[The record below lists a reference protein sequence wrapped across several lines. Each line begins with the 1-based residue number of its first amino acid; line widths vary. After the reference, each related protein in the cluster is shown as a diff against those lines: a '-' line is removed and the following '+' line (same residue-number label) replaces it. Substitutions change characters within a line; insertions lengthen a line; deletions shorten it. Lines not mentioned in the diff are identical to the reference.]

1 LGSEVVVTPDR
12 TPPPSGREDID
23 ERTYRLCLF
32 LVAAVAILL
41 RGLFPLADPP
51 WQIPVGVVWH
61 DEGAWTH
68 NARNMALF
76 GTWHTDRWNPMYLA
90 PVFNALEYVAFR
102 LFGVGLWQARLVSE
116 TLGFASVLLL
126 AGAVRQAAGRTAG
139 AMAGAL
145 AATNFVWV
153 MWNRAA
159 LLETTMVA
167 PMTAAVYACAR
178 AGRVDGARAA
188 AWGAAASAFAV
199 IAFFAKAAAAF
210 FPAALGLVAAAG
222 LWEAWRGRRGGSS
235 PFAMNAHAGVILGLV
250 ASAALAAAVFVVP
263 YWTEFKFY
271 NWQMSVTRKPSYAF
285 EAFVDRASWLP
296 VVHDFFTR
304 QWMLLLLTLGALF
317 STLARW
323 KRATA
328 VERLSVAWILAG
340 CAELIVHDVGNQR
353 RFVFLVPPL
362 VALGAVVLGRDRRL
376 LAPEAATLGMRH
388 LAAAS
393 PLILYALYVLAGAI
407 ARVGFEGRISPGV
420 RIGAVAAVVMAVAL
434 FATWPRPAR
443 AMAGGQW
450 PRRASAAL
458 LAVILLGDLAGFVQW
473 AVGRTSY
480 NYQAM
485 RAVAEWLPPGTPVH
499 GKLANGL
506 ALESRIRPVFVGRGF
521 GNYEDRLERDDIRY
535 VLTYTRPYIGYEGRV
550 IQDVLH
556 ATRWRIVRTF
566 RVAET
571 TTGDDEAALI
581 EKLPRIPAAAGPE
594 RR

>member
-1 LGSEVVVTPDR
+1 MTAGQM
-12 TPPPSGREDID
+12 PSPAGREDIS
-23 ERTYRLCLF
+23 ERAYCLCLF
-32 LVAAVAILL
+32 IIAAVAILL

-76 GTWHTDRWNPMYLA
+76 GTWETDRWNPMYLA
-90 PVFNALEYVAFR
+90 PVFNALEYVSFR

-116 TLGFASVLLL
+116 ALGFASVLLV

-145 AATNFVWV
+145 TATNFVWV

-159 LLETTMVA
+159 LLETTMVV
-167 PMTAAVYACAR
+167 PMTAALYAYAR
-178 AGRVDGARAA
+178 ADRLAGARAA
-188 AWGAAASAFAV
+188 TWGALASAFAV
-199 IAFFAKAAAAF
+199 TAFFAKAAAAF
-210 FPAALGLVAAAG
+210 FPVALVLVAGAG
-222 LWEAWRGRRGGSS
+222 LWDVWRGRDRHGTPPLG
-235 PFAMNAHAGVILGLV
+235 MNAHTGIIVGLAV
-250 ASAALAAAVFVVP
+250 SAVVAAAVFVVP
-263 YWTEFKFY
+263 HWSEFTFY
-271 NWQMSVTRKPSYAF
+271 NWQMSVMRKPSYTLD
-285 EAFVDRASWLP
+285 AFVDRASWLP

-323 KRATA
+323 RQATA
-328 VERLSVAWILAG
+328 VERLSVAWILVG
-340 CAELIVHDVGNQR
+340 CAELIVHDVGNER

-362 VALGAVVLGRDRRL
+362 VSLASIVLGRDRRL
-376 LAPEAATLGMRH
+376 LAPETATLRTRH

-393 PLILYALYVLAGAI
+393 PLILYALYILAGSL
-407 ARVGFEGRISPGV
+407 ARAGFEGRISPGV
-420 RIGAVAAVVMAVAL
+420 RFGALAAVLAAVAL
-434 FATWPRPAR
+434 FATWPRPAQAVTR
-443 AMAGGQW
+443 GQW
-450 PRRASAAL
+450 PGRASAAL
-458 LAVILLGDLAGFVQW
+458 LAIIVAGDLAGFVQW
-473 AVGRTSY
+473 AAVRTSY

-485 RAVAEWLPPGTPVH
+485 RSVAGWLPPGTLVH

-506 ALESRIRPVFVGRGF
+506 SLESGIKPVFVGRGF
-521 GNYEDRLERDDIRY
+521 GNYDDRLGRDDVRY
-535 VLTYTRPYIGYEGRV
+535 VLTYTRPFLGYEGRV

-581 EKLPRIPAAAGPE
+581 EKLPRGPGAAVQE